1 MNERWLQ
8 RLVVELMEV
17 VGVDGHELEL
27 PVEWA
32 GVEVH
37 TMRDAGV
44 LTTNRGVV
52 LRFEDGS
59 EFQLTIVQ
67 SRPGTPGVM
76 DAPSAADADDE
87 DEDDD
92 GTWAAAARANGLRR

>member
-8 RLVVELMEV
+8 RLVVELMERIA
-17 VGVDGHELEL
+17 VDGHQMDL

-32 GVEVH
+32 GVEVQ
-37 TMRDAGV
+37 TLQGAGV
-44 LTTNRGVV
+44 LTSNRGVV

-59 EFQLTIVQ
+59 EFQVTLVQ
-67 SRPGTPGVM
+67 SRPGHPGVM
-76 DAPSAADADDE
+76 DAASAEDTD

-92 GTWAAAARANGLRR
+92 GTWAAAARANGIRR